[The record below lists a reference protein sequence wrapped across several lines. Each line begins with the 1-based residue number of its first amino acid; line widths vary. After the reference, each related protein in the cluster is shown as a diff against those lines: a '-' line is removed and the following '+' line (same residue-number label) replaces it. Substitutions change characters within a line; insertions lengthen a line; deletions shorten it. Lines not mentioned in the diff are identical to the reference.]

1 MPNKTKAALPGRQC
15 QSTKLKPIQNST
27 LVGLVNMTEG
37 GIPPSPNYRTVLAT
51 AEVIST
57 NLQSPKGVYPEFET
71 PYQFEVYG
79 SFRRLRL
86 GRWVLLYVLERYQ
99 PFLHP
104 FSMSS
109 GLTEQSGFKRKSNI
123 PVWYKNQTITNAITI
138 RPGVLFNS
146 DFIEVSPLK
155 DQPFGSMPRC
165 CSSLRIM
172 RLIQAASDSSPSC
185 RCASSIESR
194 SSGSNR
200 NWNGGFP
207 RLSFLCV
214 DTFSTPDVMCLC
226 VITHYMHMNE
236 KATPRSAVTLPRRL
250 TKPLYEVTIMADM
263 QSTQTRSKFTFLFLA
278 TPDHTPECAPVVLRF
293 DADTE
298 AAARDAFPGWDLIFA
313 AKIRTQPPCRVAFFD
328 YATRSGWEFDSA
340 SVQEVRHGV

>member
-37 GIPPSPNYRTVLAT
+37 GIPPSPNARMVTAT
-51 AEVIST
+51 AGGIST
-57 NLQSPKGVYPEFET
+57 DLHGVYPKLDT
-71 PYQFEVYG
+71 PQKYKVCEI
-79 SFRRLRL
+79 FRT
-86 GRWVLLYVLERYQ
+86 
-99 PFLHP
+99 PH
-104 FSMSS
+104 
-109 GLTEQSGFKRKSNI
+109 
-123 PVWYKNQTITNAITI
+123 
-138 RPGVLFNS
+138 
-146 DFIEVSPLK
+146 
-155 DQPFGSMPRC
+155 QPFGSMPRC

-278 TPDHTPECAPVVLRF
+278 TPDHTPECAQVVLRF